1 MLFLSIVLGE
11 VLLPKL
17 PYVLVDLL
25 QVIFIQSIEGTEI
38 NQYPFEFNIV
48 LQITILEIREAI
60 TISKITKH
68 LIDVAIIN
76 RIIERLVV
84 TAILCGKR
92 VKILH
97 CITDS
102 YILDISN
109 QGNITCLR

>member
-25 QVIFIQSIEGTEI
+25 QVIFIQAIEGTEI

-84 TAILCGKR
+84 LQYFVAKE
-92 VKILH
+92 
-97 CITDS
+97 
-102 YILDISN
+102 
-109 QGNITCLR
+109 